1 MNIAT
6 EFPAFDNLAA
16 FNTILEAFAPFG
28 FVDTSWSNDVSP
40 SVGLFTEDGD
50 ETIYR
55 IWIDFAD
62 PSKREFEGLT
72 TFTMTSDEN
81 TVVASDDLE
90 RFIGDVKIQLVADLA
105 DAFTDELVDNLTP
118 PERDAVRE
126 NRAVPC
132 DFYDSN
138 ESMITAWQN
147 AFRCSPFD
155 ADGHLSEAVIQIIN
169 AASPIAHSK
178 V

>member
-16 FNTILEAFAPFG
+16 FATILEAFAPLG
-28 FVDTSWSNDVSP
+28 FVDTSWSNDVCP
-40 SVGLFTEDGD
+40 SIGLFTEDGD

-126 NRAVPC
+126 KRAVPC

-147 AFRCSPFD
+147 AFSCSPFD

-169 AASPIAHSK
+169 AAAPIAHSK